1 MRQVI
6 ENWQRGFVLHRKAYS
21 ETSLL
26 VELFTEETGRLTVLA
41 KGARAK
47 RSALKGILQ
56 PLPLCYCVGAGAV
69 N

>member
-26 VELFTEETGRLTVLA
+26 VELFTEETGRLTVL
-41 KGARAK
+41 
-47 RSALKGILQ
+47 
-56 PLPLCYCVGAGAV
+56 
-69 N
+69 